1 MGNAVMETMEKR
13 KSVRTYET
21 TPIPAE
27 VHSSI
32 MEYLEKEENLRGP
45 FGGLSG
51 IEWIWA
57 KGGAGD
63 GKGMKLGAYGIIVNP
78 QAYLVGSVRNEQLAL
93 LEFGYTFQKLILFA
107 TALGLGTCWIGG
119 TFNRKSFSREL
130 ELAEGEII
138 PCITPLGYARE
149 KQRLLDTTMRF
160 VVKADNKKPWQ
171 ELFCDGE
178 FSIRLTPEAAG
189 KLAVPIEMVR
199 IGPSA
204 SNKQPWRLVLSPDRK
219 QVHFYL
225 QHTPNYSG
233 NKLGFQM
240 QRMDIGIAA
249 CNFELACRELDIAG
263 TWVIDNPGIESDSP
277 HTEYMLSYRLS

>member
-1 MGNAVMETMEKR
+1 MGKAVMEMMEKR

-21 TPIPAE
+21 TPIDAAA
-27 VHSSI
+27 HAAI
-32 MEYLEKEENLRGP
+32 MEYLAEEENLRGP
-45 FGGLSG
+45 FGGRTG
-51 IEWIWA
+51 VEWIWV
-57 KGGAGD
+57 KGGGSE

-78 QAYLVGSVRNEQLAL
+78 QAYLAGSVRNDKLAL

-107 TALGLGTCWIGG
+107 TGLGLGTCWIGG
-119 TFNRKSFSREL
+119 TFNRKSFAREL

-149 KQRLLDTTMRF
+149 KQRLLDATMRY
-160 VVKADNKKPWQ
+160 VVKADNKKPWA
-171 ELFCDGE
+171 ELFYDGS
-178 FSIRLTPEAAG
+178 FGSRLTPEAAG
-189 KLAVPIEMVR
+189 RLAVPVEMVR

-219 QVHFYL
+219 KMHFYL

-240 QRMDIGIAA
+240 QRIDIGIAA
-249 CNFELACRELDIAG
+249 CNFGLTCRELGIAG
-263 TWVIDNPGIESDSP
+263 TWGIEDPGIAADSQ
-277 HTEYMLSYRLS
+277 HTEYMLSYTLS